1 MDNQIKEN
9 MKNLMKSQAIAMESK
24 FLFSTLVHFTE
35 TWIIWTID
43 EENSLD
49 FLVNESMIT
58 SALGLA
64 LCYINRILK
73 KDDKVQ
79 DVTYRILVI
88 KASEDSSNQYMNFM
102 NNVFSAEKLVNK
114 QNKNH
119 PL

>member
-1 MDNQIKEN
+1 MIYIYFQWYAFE
-9 MKNLMKSQAIAMESK
+9 
-24 FLFSTLVHFTE
+24 
-35 TWIIWTID
+35 IWFILID
-43 EENSLD
+43 EENNLD

-114 QNKNH
+114 QRKDQKPFYNTMF
-119 PL
+119 LLI